1 MPEFDI
7 DKQLEKYWEKFRR
20 QLSGEEQELLDKIL
34 EGTETQFI
42 DPTVDS
48 PVKAVDFACWLNP
61 EPLLDVLRISYPYFD
76 FIKDRLVSRMRFFAY
91 YVLSGKKNVYQAYK
105 SLSDEEYIKLGFD
118 NRPTYELMREFIYER
133 IGVEQFPLI
142 MCWIVQEIKD
152 LLNEKKGIQLGK
164 HTYQD
169 ATDTHSLKHDPEA
182 KYSGYYKH
190 AGYKIDDTIDA
201 DLDIPLYY
209 SPMEITTDEGRGLIP
224 SQEHLDF
231 LDIHEE
237 ERTVDIKYATFEN
250 IAHSEINGTSLYYK
264 IASNWVFSKKG
275 EEKEIKK
282 RYQKYHQ
289 EDDFIVNPTL
299 DFMLRYIYKKGEI
312 ETVGAFYRNQRMK
325 QAEDD
330 PRGYKKIC
338 DKRGVHMEG
347 HIGRVKLTTLLD
359 DHPGRRGWKQFL
371 LRTGMTMLSL
381 VFAALIRVQNDVFE
395 HLTNVTYIV

>member
-34 EGTETQFI
+34 EGTETQFV

-105 SLSDEEYIKLGFD
+105 SLSDEEYIKLGFG

-209 SPMEITTDEGRGLIP
+209 SPMEITADEGRGLIP

-264 IASNWVFSKKG
+264 MASNWVFSKKG

-312 ETVGAFYRNQRMK
+312 GTVGAFYRNQRMK

-330 PRGYKKIC
+330 PEGYKKIC

>member
-20 QLSGEEQELLDKIL
+20 QLSDEEQELLDKIL
-34 EGTETQFI
+34 EGTETQFV

-105 SLSDEEYIKLGFD
+105 SLSDEEYIKLGFG

-312 ETVGAFYRNQRMK
+312 GTVGAFYRNQRMK

-330 PRGYKKIC
+330 PEGYKKIC

-371 LRTGMTMLSL
+371 LRAGMTMLSL
-381 VFAALIRVQNDVFE
+381 VFAALIRVQNGVFE
-395 HLTNVTYIV
+395 HLSNVTYIV